1 MANNKI
7 IINLSESLNAKAF
20 GEQNLIHTEEFKKA
34 TGWIEDRI
42 KKVETEKPE
51 ELKKVRLHDTIT
63 ILGSRGSGKTT
74 FLYSLLEHYRTS
86 SGVVVLSVI
95 DPTLIEEKGHIFLT
109 VLSQIKKEVE
119 CALSKSDCNPES
131 SGFHERKEWM
141 GRLKKLAA
149 GLPSIDGV
157 GRGYD
162 DWQDPEFIMD
172 KGLTAVQAAKELEA
186 NFHALLELGLKILG
200 KKIFIL
206 ALDDIDIDFR
216 RGWPVLEMIRKYLTS
231 PLIVTVISGDL
242 ELFSKA
248 IRKQQWKNFGKALLK
263 NEAEQLRLIGDYND
277 LVTEME
283 GQYLQKVLPTQRRIH
298 LTTLQ
303 EKISLRGWGG
313 VNIFVNKEDIHI
325 VDYYNQVLAT
335 LGIKNPYQQEAY
347 RTFLLSL
354 PLRSQIQFLYEFESK
369 KENEEADVIDVFLSD
384 LYEKRVNVDVAKSSP
399 KYLNIIILQLLLQ
412 EHVLEGAYQ
421 LQPTTTDGSLN
432 SSLTALSILFSQR
445 SAKHPYL
452 IFDYL
457 IRVGYVR
464 NLHSILPYKNEIDS
478 NLAPSIEG
486 LCKHSSLFFDR
497 VYRDILGSMTAYI
510 KATLNY
516 KNKEY
521 KKPWGGA
528 IPIYAMSNANSV
540 ENVFKNAP
548 EWQRWLAYIPISV
561 SQPNH
566 KQAAVATFSLYL
578 LLAAIGELIKQCES
592 YVYDDKETIDEN
604 IGKILGE
611 LSQIRSYNMP
621 AFEFN
626 LGEAEDSG
634 SNEERDKHLE
644 ENPLIHA
651 IRKWIQEL
659 PQGFNVSPHMLGK
672 MSTRLFYALRNL
684 ENREES
690 TNLGEAI
697 HKRLIILFNTVL
709 VEEAR
714 ENTNDFTLSNNNP
727 VNNIAVFIDNLNA
740 FSEENIKEQ
749 KLFMWLLSSPLLYPF
764 LNFNE
769 IQGEENVNLESVIK
783 KVCPSV
789 EFSIQSLYTLLSKVL
804 IQNKPIPPIRF
815 YCDTRKN
822 NQNEKTIDQM
832 KKGGFTYQKFMSL
845 TGEDAPSFNGLD
857 VLFNNNLNDSTVKKF
872 QEILRDTKRS
882 W

>member
-1 MANNKI
+1 MANKI

-86 SGVVVLSVI
+86 AGVVVLSVI

-399 KYLNIIILQLLLQ
+399 KYLNIIILKLLLQ

-510 KATLNY
+510 RATINY
-516 KNKEY
+516 KNK
-521 KKPWGGA
+521 KQVAGI
-528 IPIYAMSNANSV
+528 IPFSATRNADLVIKSF
-540 ENVFKNAP
+540 ETESESKRA
-548 EWQRWLAYIPISV
+548 LAYIPMSV
-561 SQPNH
+561 CLPKSSQSSM
-566 KQAAVATFSLYL
+566 KTYSLYM
-578 LLAAIGELIKQCES
+578 LLATIAEIIKRYQQNSENIEDILIELSQVRS
-592 YVYDDKETIDEN
+592 YRSPDFEAEATDDKENKNVAIDE
-604 IGKILGE
+604 IDGYLKDK
-611 LSQIRSYNMP
+611 
-621 AFEFN
+621 
-626 LGEAEDSG
+626 DS
-634 SNEERDKHLE
+634 SFIESIK
-644 ENPLIHA
+644 
-651 IRKWIQEL
+651 KWIDSF
-659 PQGFNVSPHMLGK
+659 PSGFMTSPHMLGK
-672 MSTRLFYALRNL
+672 ISTRLFYALADL
-684 ENREES
+684 ENQNALD
-690 TNLGEAI
+690 TLGDAM
-697 HKRLIILFNTVL
+697 HKRIVILFNTILAEELTENNKVL
-709 VEEAR
+709 
-714 ENTNDFTLSNNNP
+714 SKKNP
-727 VNNIAVFIDNLNA
+727 LGTDTIFVNNLNHCLELLTDTDNMPLKFSKWIFSCPLLLSYLNLEVPCAPKENEKTLRYLIRTFVGDDIPVDSIYPNLVKIKPVFIVAKNGKYTNTIDY
-740 FSEENIKEQ
+740 IKRNN
-749 KLFMWLLSSPLLYPF
+749 LLSSKEFADLVENKSESMPF
-764 LNFNE
+764 YNKLKAHFSSNVSWYNIRKLQKLIKDNE
-769 IQGEENVNLESVIK
+769 IEWECTQ
-783 KVCPSV
+783 
-789 EFSIQSLYTLLSKVL
+789 Q
-804 IQNKPIPPIRF
+804 
-815 YCDTRKN
+815 
-822 NQNEKTIDQM
+822 
-832 KKGGFTYQKFMSL
+832 
-845 TGEDAPSFNGLD
+845 
-857 VLFNNNLNDSTVKKF
+857 
-872 QEILRDTKRS
+872 
-882 W
+882 